1 MSSGMWGIGFVLAE
15 MRNKRLIKR
24 LVATPMKRTDFLAS
38 FVLMR
43 ILFLAVELAVLL
55 AFGALVFNVPMRG
68 SLALVCGLALLGSLS
83 FGGLGLLVA
92 SRAQNMP
99 TINGLINLVIMPMFL
114 GSGVFFSTSKFPD
127 VVQPFLKVLPLTA
140 LNDSLRAV
148 MLDGSGIGG
157 VMPQIALLG
166 GVAVVTFAV
175 ALKIFRWR

>member
-15 MRNKRLIKR
+15 TRNKRLIKR
-24 LVATPMKRTDFLAS
+24 LVATPMRRTDFLAS

-43 ILFLAVELAVLL
+43 IVFLAVELAVLL
-55 AFGALVFNVPMRG
+55 AFGTLVFHVPLRG
-68 SLALVCGLALLGSLS
+68 SVALVCGLSLLGSLA

-114 GSGVFFSTSKFPD
+114 GSGVFFSTSRFPE
-127 VVQPFLKVLPLTA
+127 VMQPALKALPLTA
-140 LNDSLRAV
+140 LNDALRAV
-148 MLDGSGIGG
+148 MLEGAG
-157 VMPQIALLG
+157 VRDVLPQVALLSA
-166 GVAVVTFAV
+166 VAVVTFAV